1 MPNFLKM
8 PSFKETINCIAYAY
22 KKDFLNE
29 QEFVLLYDAHKSKNP
44 EFRYWNYERF
54 NLEDKTNDECKAEF
68 RFLREDIF
76 KLADQL
82 QLPHEITTYN
92 GLVVDS
98 IPALC
103 MFLKIFAYP
112 CRYGDLVFHFARPI

>member
-1 MPNFLKM
+1 M
-8 PSFKETINCIAYAY
+8 PSFKATTNCIAYTY
-22 KKDFLNE
+22 KKGFLNE

-103 MFLKIFAYP
+103 MFLKRFAYP